1 MKYEIDN
8 GDEAVI
14 DLKNAIQYKNNPDI
28 PVIDMGAKTA
38 DELKDSYVGK
48 YIVKCDICDQLLY
61 SDDKDLTKIKACP
74 YCGFDD
80 CFYIVGI
87 VQAVPE
93 EEFVDEY
100 KEDQD
105 GLTKTELVYGEA
117 TNEEENK

>member
-1 MKYEIDN
+1 MKYEIEN

-28 PVIDMGAKTA
+28 SVIDMEAKTV
-38 DELKDSYVGK
+38 DDLKDSYVGK

-61 SDDKDLTKIKACP
+61 SDDKDLTQIKACP

-100 KEDQD
+100 KEEQD
-105 GLTKTELVYGEA
+105 GLDKTELIYGEA
-117 TNEEENK
+117 TNEEQNQ

>member
-1 MKYEIDN
+1 MKYEIEN

-14 DLKNAIQYKNNPDI
+14 DLKNAIQYKNNPDVS
-28 PVIDMGAKTA
+28 VIDMEAKTV
-38 DELKDSYVGK
+38 DDLKDSYVGK

-61 SDDKDLTKIKACP
+61 SDNKDLTQIKACP

-100 KEDQD
+100 KDEQD

-117 TNEEENK
+117 TNEEQNQ